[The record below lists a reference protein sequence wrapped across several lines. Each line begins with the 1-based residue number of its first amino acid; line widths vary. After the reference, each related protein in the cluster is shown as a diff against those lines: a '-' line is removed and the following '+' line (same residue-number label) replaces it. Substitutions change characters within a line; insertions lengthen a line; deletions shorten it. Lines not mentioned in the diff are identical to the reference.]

1 MIRREPVVLGPRDEA
16 LPTVA
21 LRAGALR
28 AGALRAGALPIRT
41 PPDET
46 APNAPASRVWTLP
59 NRGMIVTLSVSLG
72 LHAAAVVAV
81 LLLLHA
87 AVPVADTPD
96 KPTEVELVMEE
107 RKGDLSP
114 TASPPP
120 SPPAPDA
127 TRPERERSAPQ
138 EAQAAAPPPVEA
150 QPNTSDAAAATV
162 EARRDAPE
170 ETAAPA
176 TQSQP
181 AAAAAQ
187 APVQEAKPEPAPPS
201 AQEVPTISLAGTD
214 SPSNARAFGAH
225 IIPAAPSAVFHN
237 RPPVYPQEAAQSGEH
252 GTVVVV
258 VHVSPAGTAASVDLL
273 RSSGYALLD
282 RAATDAVLR
291 WRFLPAVKDGQ
302 PVASDMT
309 MGFEFDNE

>member
-1 MIRREPVVLGPRDEA
+1 
-16 LPTVA
+16 
-21 LRAGALR
+21 
-28 AGALRAGALPIRT
+28 
-41 PPDET
+41 
-46 APNAPASRVWTLP
+46 
-59 NRGMIVTLSVSLG
+59 MIVTLSVSLG

-114 TASPPP
+114 TASPSP

-150 QPNTSDAAAATV
+150 QPNTSDATATV
-162 EARRDAPE
+162 EAQPDAPE

-176 TQSQP
+176 RQSEP
-181 AAAAAQ
+181 ASAAVE
-187 APVQEAKPEPAPPS
+187 APVQEAKPEPAPPP
-201 AQEVPTISLAGTD
+201 AQTAPTISLAGTD

-225 IIPAAPSAVFHN
+225 IIPASPSAVFHN
-237 RPPVYPQEAAQSGEH
+237 RPPVYPQEAAQNGEH
-252 GTVVVV
+252 GTVVVLI
-258 VHVSPAGTAASVDLL
+258 HISPAGSAAGVDLL
-273 RSSGYALLD
+273 RSSGYVLLD
-282 RAATDAVLR
+282 RAARDAVLR

-302 PVASDMT
+302 SVASDLT